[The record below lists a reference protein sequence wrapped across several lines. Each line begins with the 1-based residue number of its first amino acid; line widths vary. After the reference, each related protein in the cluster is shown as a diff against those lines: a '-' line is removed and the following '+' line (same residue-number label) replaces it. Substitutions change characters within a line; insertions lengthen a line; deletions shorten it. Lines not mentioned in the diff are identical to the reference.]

1 MAKKIIKLERVQDPS
16 SNMDAL
22 EVHFEPERTMIREG
36 KEVPVP
42 NTMFFTSY
50 EEAMQEVEPG
60 KPKYIKVLEEEIPK
74 MEARDAALANARAQ
88 GTDPEQTSEVT
99 RSDVADSKNQAFIGR
114 SIGTTEGGKKK

>member
-60 KPKYIKVLEEEIPK
+60 KPKYIKVLEEEVPRI
-74 MEARDAALANARAQ
+74 EARDAALAMAREQ
-88 GTDPEQTSEVT
+88 RRGNEPEGEVIRSEV
-99 RSDVADSKNQAFIGR
+99 ADKKNQAFIGK